1 MPWWGIMLFIIG
13 GLITELI
20 TTFLFNFKIIFTKHE
35 NFLLASLFG
44 AGSTMIY
51 LAFSSLS
58 IYYGLSFDQIWI
70 TILSFAML
78 ALGSFLATIVF
89 NELNKRGI
97 IKDMV
102 AKKKLFSRPKKT
114 KCESDIKVVEDKVP
128 SNPEEMIK

>member
-1 MPWWGIMLFIIG
+1 MPWWGIMLFIIS
-13 GLITELI
+13 GLVTELI

-51 LAFSSLS
+51 LTFSSLS

-70 TILSFAML
+70 TILSFSML

-97 IKDMV
+97 IKNMV
-102 AKKKLFSRPKKT
+102 AKKKLFNRTKKT
-114 KCESDIKVVEDKVP
+114 ECETDTKVIEEKAP
-128 SNPEEMIK
+128 SNPEELIK